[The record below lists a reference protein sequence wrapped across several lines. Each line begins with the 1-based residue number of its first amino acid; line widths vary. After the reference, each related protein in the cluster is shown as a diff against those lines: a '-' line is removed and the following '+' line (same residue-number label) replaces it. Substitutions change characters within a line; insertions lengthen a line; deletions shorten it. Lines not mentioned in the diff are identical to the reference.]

1 MSASDPTATDPGL
14 GARVDAAAVDA
25 AKDAAGRAAVRLV
38 EPGMRLGLGTGST
51 VDRFLV
57 ALAAE
62 GLDVA
67 GVPTSRATE
76 QRCQELG
83 IRLLSPDEVDV
94 LDLVVDGAD
103 ELTRD
108 LVLTKGGG
116 GALLREKVVATMG
129 ERFAVIATS
138 DKLVPRLGEVF
149 AVPVEVV
156 PFALGPVSR
165 ELVREG
171 LEVTVRGRSGAVGAT
186 AGPTDLRTHYLT
198 DNGNAILDVR
208 AEGGMLDPEQVDV
221 WLTMLPGVVTSG
233 IFVDLATDALLGR
246 PDGTVE
252 TLTRP
257 DR

>member
-1 MSASDPTATDPGL
+1 MTIGP
-14 GARVDAAAVDA
+14 
-25 AKDAAGRAAVRLV
+25 AKDAAGRAAAALVR
-38 EPGMRLGLGTGST
+38 PGMRLGLGTGST

-57 ALAAE
+57 ALAARD
-62 GLDVA
+62 LDVA
-67 GVPTSRATE
+67 GVPTSQAT
-76 QRCQELG
+76 QRRCTELG
-83 IRLLSPDEVDV
+83 IALLDPAEVDR

-129 ERFAVIATS
+129 ERLAVMATL
-138 DKLVPRLGEVF
+138 DKLVPRLGDTF

-156 PFALGPVSR
+156 PFALHPVRR
-165 ELVREG
+165 ELEREG
-171 LEVTVRGRSGAVGAT
+171 LTAVERT
-186 AGPTDLRTHYLT
+186 AAAGVPYRT

-208 AEGGMLDPEQVDV
+208 LDGGLLDPELADT

-233 IFVDLATDALLGR
+233 IFVDLATEALLGR

-252 TLTRP
+252 SLSRP

>member
-1 MSASDPTATDPGL
+1 VT
-14 GARVDAAAVDA
+14 VDA
-25 AKDAAGRAAVRLV
+25 AKDAAGRAAAALV
-38 EPGMRLGLGTGST
+38 EDGMLLGLGTGST

-57 ALAAE
+57 ALAAR

-76 QRCQELG
+76 QRCATLG
-83 IRLLSPDEVDV
+83 IRLLDPAAVDR

-116 GALLREKVVATMG
+116 GALLREKVVAAMG
-129 ERFAVIATS
+129 ERFAVIATV
-138 DKLVPRLGEVF
+138 DKLVPRLGDTF

-156 PFALGPVSR
+156 PFALHPVRR
-165 ELVREG
+165 ELEREG
-171 LEVTVRGRSGAVGAT
+171 LEVVVRGAASG
-186 AGPTDLRTHYLT
+186 PEYLT

-208 AEGGMLDPEQVDV
+208 LDDGFEDPEQLDV

-233 IFVDLATDALLGR
+233 IFTDLATEALLGAA
-246 PDGTVE
+246 DGQVE

-257 DR
+257 GR